1 MKYIGIILLNLSS
14 IAAGFSFAAKLKRKC
29 IISRELVEM
38 CNLMAIEFNFS
49 LSESKKIIKRL
60 ASEPSLSHLEFLN
73 DFNFENI
80 NIKTELSTVDNER
93 INILFGNLGNTDTDS
108 MLNLIEAFKSNMEES
123 RRKYD
128 EYYKNHGKLY
138 IAFGIF
144 GGLVIS
150 LVLI

>member
-1 MKYIGIILLNLSS
+1 
-14 IAAGFSFAAKLKRKC
+14 
-29 IISRELVEM
+29 
-38 CNLMAIEFNFS
+38 MAIEFSFS
-49 LSESKKIIKRL
+49 VNESKKIIRRL
-60 ASEPSLSHLEFLN
+60 ASEPALSHLDFLKN
-73 DFNFENI
+73 FNFENI
-80 NIKTELSTVDNER
+80 SIRTELNPVDNER
-93 INILFGNLGNTDTDS
+93 INILFGKLGNTDTES
-108 MLNLIEAFKSNMEES
+108 MLSLIEAFKSNMEES